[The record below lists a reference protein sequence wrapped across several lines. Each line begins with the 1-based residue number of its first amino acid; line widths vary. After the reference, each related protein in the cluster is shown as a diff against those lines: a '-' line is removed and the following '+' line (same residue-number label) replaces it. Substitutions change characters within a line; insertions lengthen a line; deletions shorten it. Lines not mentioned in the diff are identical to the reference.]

1 MNWEMLGAVGEILGA
16 AGVIA
21 TLGYLAHQ
29 VQANT
34 RAARHTAERELYD
47 GSRTI
52 LSQLSGDRELARIY
66 RLGLSGHESLDAD
79 ELVQFS
85 SLLLQMT
92 NDWQRAYLFAE
103 TGDIDAR
110 NMWANQRIRRDVAS
124 TPGYQE
130 WFATRGH
137 WLTDEFRELM
147 LSEMSKDSRYRVLG
161 DAGGGAPE

>member
-1 MNWEMLGAVGEILGA
+1 MLGALGEIVGA

-34 RAARHTAERELYD
+34 RATRHTAERELYD

-52 LSQLSGDRELARIY
+52 LSQLAGDRELARIY
-66 RLGLSGHESLDAD
+66 RLGLSGYGGLEPD

-103 TGDIDAR
+103 TGDVDAR
-110 NMWANQRIRRDVAS
+110 NMESNQRIRRDVAS
-124 TPGYQE
+124 TPGYKK
-130 WFATRGH
+130 WFETRGH
-137 WLTDEFRELM
+137 WLTDEFREVMTREM
-147 LSEMSKDSRYRVLG
+147 LKGSEYRVLG
-161 DAGGGAPE
+161 DTQDAGSR